1 MTDAY
6 ATLRAHLAGLLARFE
21 AADQRLQE
29 SIVTGER
36 TEAEAAA
43 LEATGEYWEASREI
57 ADLLLLL
64 LRHAMRHHRDVLHEF
79 IVNLL
84 RPQLN
89 ELADALYRLE
99 RNSRG
104 SP

>member
-1 MTDAY
+1 MSDAY

-21 AADQRLQE
+21 AADQRARAE
-29 SIVTGER
+29 HDPDARGD
-36 TEAEAAA
+36 AEAAA
-43 LEATGEYWEASREI
+43 LEATGEHWEASREI